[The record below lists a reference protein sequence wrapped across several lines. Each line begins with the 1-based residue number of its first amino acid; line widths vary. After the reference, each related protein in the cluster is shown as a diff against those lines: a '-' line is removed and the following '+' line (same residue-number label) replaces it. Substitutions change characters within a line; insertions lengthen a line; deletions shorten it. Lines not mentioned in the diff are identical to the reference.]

1 VLKGQLVT
9 NARGLAIERTD
20 KRKYNKFGA
29 GKAGYQVTVH
39 ATKPDDMSLIPGTH
53 MVNGRTSSGRL
64 LSDFHMHG
72 MCVHV
77 HIHTLHTHTHTHTHT
92 HLINYKFAVR
102 LEYDGGFS

>member
-1 VLKGQLVT
+1 MLKGQLVT

-53 MVNGRTSSGRL
+53 MVNRIDPHK
-64 LSDFHMHG
+64 LS
-72 MCVHV
+72 
-77 HIHTLHTHTHTHTHT
+77 TLHTQ
-92 HLINYKFAVR
+92 NKCK
-102 LEYDGGFS
+102 